1 MEPLGDSELPFGL
14 EAHPKQQSSPRGGET
29 GAKSVRSDVNKQL
42 KLAADA
48 PEKSLEQ
55 TINDENSRMLLD
67 VDINSHF
74 TPPVEEQL
82 PDDEGGEGKIGT
94 SKEGTKS
101 EPNIV
106 KEVTEKLAARQGRP
120 LLPLPSIGVPTQC
133 ESKVKVH
140 HCMNSI
146 PRNLDLGMVMEPV
159 EVVSVTPTP
168 TGTPAEEVPG
178 QGSQLCVLDH
188 SSLDVALATSELGS
202 PNDDQMN
209 RYWPV
214 MSHATSALR

>member
-1 MEPLGDSELPFGL
+1 MPFGL

-29 GAKSVRSDVNKQL
+29 GAKSVRSDPNKQL

-67 VDINSHF
+67 IDINSHF

-82 PDDEGGEGKIGT
+82 TDDEGGEGKIGT
-94 SKEGTKS
+94 FKQGTKS
-101 EPNIV
+101 EPNII
-106 KEVTEKLAARQGRP
+106 KEVTEKLAARQGRA
-120 LLPLPSIGVPTQC
+120 LLPLPSIGVPTQR
-133 ESKVKVH
+133 ESKVKAH
-140 HCMNSI
+140 HCMSSI
-146 PRNLDLGMVMEPV
+146 PRNLDLGIVMEPV

-178 QGSQLCVLDH
+178 EGSELCVLDH
-188 SSLDVALATSELGS
+188 SSLDVALAAIELVS

-209 RYWPV
+209 GYWPGIGHV
-214 MSHATSALR
+214 TSALR